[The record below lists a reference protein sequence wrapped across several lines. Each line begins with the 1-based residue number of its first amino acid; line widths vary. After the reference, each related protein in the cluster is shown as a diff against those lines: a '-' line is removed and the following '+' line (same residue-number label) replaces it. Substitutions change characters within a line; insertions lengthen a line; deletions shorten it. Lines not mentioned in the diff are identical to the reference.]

1 LDIFDCTSVIA
12 MDHSLCFKNIKLRH
26 IDEVIDHYNS
36 KEFRSPFRSTIP
48 LLILYKNQ
56 PRFCFDILLNVDEA
70 SFCFEHET
78 KVGNGRGRSSCTD
91 LMIISPEACIA
102 VEAKWTEP
110 KYKTVEKWL
119 GTSDNK
125 KEVLEGWLEMI
136 FKYAGV
142 KVAAAS
148 ILNLP
153 YQLIHRVA
161 SACVVHRPKTYVIY
175 LCFDLNES
183 TTNYYNNILK
193 DFSEII
199 SKKVNLKVIPMRLNK
214 LDEQE
219 NLEREWKS
227 KRTRNVSARVV
238 TGIKNN
244 TLMRIVA

>member
-1 LDIFDCTSVIA
+1 MRIK
-12 MDHSLCFKNIKLRH
+12 MDNSLCFKNIKLRH
-26 IDEVIDHYNS
+26 IDEMIGHYNS

-56 PRFCFDILLNVDEA
+56 PRVCFNILGNTDEA
-70 SFCFEHET
+70 SFCFEYET
-78 KVGNGRGRSSCTD
+78 KIGKGKGRSSCTD

-110 KYKTVEKWL
+110 KYKTVKKWL
-119 GTSDNK
+119 RNSDNK

-136 FKYAGV
+136 FKYTGV
-142 KVAAAS
+142 KVTTES
-148 ILNLP
+148 ISNLP

-161 SACVVHRPKTYVIY
+161 SACVLDRPNTHVVY

-183 TTNYYNNILK
+183 KTKYYNSILEQ
-193 DFSEII
+193 FSEII
-199 SKKVNLKVIPMRLNK
+199 SKRVNFHLIHMHLNK
-214 LDEQE
+214 FDEQE
-219 NLEREWKS
+219 KIESEWRS
-227 KRTRNVSARVV
+227 KKTRNVSTQVI